1 MIQNKQHNQVM
12 ITDTKHYINFVDFIA
27 LGTLYKAVYTK
38 TTTGNELQIINNKVV
53 VCNILNA
60 E

>member
-1 MIQNKQHNQVM
+1 M
-12 ITDTKHYINFVDFIA
+12 TDIFDENPSTNTFTVPDFVDFIA